1 MMCNVSSFPPST
13 DVRFCSPKCSA
24 SLCFLSF
31 AGHLNLFDFS
41 YVHDD
46 AVALVVGWKH
56 NHTSHMT
63 RMGVTSDASFYLP
76 NSSLNEGR

>member
-1 MMCNVSSFPPST
+1 M
-13 DVRFCSPKCSA
+13 RFCSPKCSG
-24 SLCFLSF
+24 SLCVSS
-31 AGHLNLFDFS
+31 ASDSFDFS

-56 NHTSHMT
+56 NHTSRMT
-63 RMGVTSDASFYLP
+63 RMGVTSDASVYLP